1 VTTQGS
7 PSSRPKRQYQRVVD
21 GLRSDIN
28 AETYGPGDR
37 LPTQEEL
44 AARFGVSRA
53 TVNLALS
60 DLRAKGLIETRR
72 GSGSFVKPD
81 DEDAEAHSGVTGG
94 IGDSGEVWAIAER
107 VPPVLL
113 RPYLEEAFREPD
125 VTLDVLSMTTESLA
139 ARVSDLKNRI
149 VDDEIPRPRSITARL
164 ILPDP
169 RSDQLTIPRRADQ
182 ADDPR
187 VRDRFTRILQSHA
200 TMLRAALYE
209 LRSRRL
215 VGHVDVQVRLMPS
228 SPQIKLYILNRRLV
242 LQGFYVPEEGMVAL
256 PPDSEDVA
264 VLDTY
269 GTGATLYPFRSRAV
283 VDSAPQQPDIV
294 RGAQEF
300 FDCTWDK
307 ITTEADF

>member
-1 VTTQGS
+1 
-7 PSSRPKRQYQRVVD
+7 
-21 GLRSDIN
+21 L
-28 AETYGPGDR
+28 
-37 LPTQEEL
+37 
-44 AARFGVSRA
+44 GVSRA
-53 TVNLALS
+53 SVYLALS

-72 GSGSFVKPD
+72 GSGSFVKPE
-81 DEDAEAHSGVTGG
+81 DEETAGGPNAGTRSRGSGDAGG
-94 IGDSGEVWAIAER
+94 FGDSGGSGEEWAIAER

-169 RSDQLTIPRRADQ
+169 QSDQLTIPRRADQ
-182 ADDPR
+182 VNDPR
-187 VRDRFTRILQSHA
+187 VRDRFARILQSHA

-209 LRSRRL
+209 LRSRKL
-215 VGHVDVQVRLMPS
+215 VGRVDVRVRLMPS

-256 PPDSEDVA
+256 PPDSEDIA

-300 FDCTWDK
+300 FDSTWDK